1 MKKLLIAL
9 LLMVMPVFAANA
21 QGTLFGRADLD
32 GNGSLDEIFV
42 GNGFVRVAGGVGTVG
57 RTYTFSGS
65 ATILAG
71 GVQNMNAHVA
81 SAEIALSEIRQNQ
94 YTFLRI
100 INHRTGVVQSFRM
113 LAGWRLLAGG
123 IKDLDGYPGAEI
135 ATYAVINS
143 PNPAWT
149 TSRIFIIT
157 SRDNTKTEY
166 GTNYGTAGYQT
177 WQLLGIQNYDANS
190 PGLEI
195 EYRLTVPSA
204 FGNSYHQRRLYH
216 RTRLTYDWD
225 YPSFRFNQTY
235 PALSRVLGD

>member
-1 MKKLLIAL
+1 MKRLLIAL
-9 LLMVMPVFAANA
+9 LLMVLPIFTANA

-42 GNGFVRVAGGVGTVG
+42 GNSFIRIAGGLGTVS
-57 RTYTFSGS
+57 RTYTFAGS

-94 YTFLRI
+94 YTFLAI

-113 LAGWRLLAGG
+113 LPGWRLLAGG

-143 PNPAWT
+143 PNPAWS
-149 TSRIFIIT
+149 TSRIFIVT
-157 SRDNTKTEY
+157 SRDGTRVEY
-166 GTNYGTAGYQT
+166 GTNFGTTGYQT
-177 WQLLGIQNYDANS
+177 WQLLGIQNYDPNS

-195 EYRLTVPSA
+195 EYRLTVPSS

-216 RTRLTYDWD
+216 RSRVTYDWD
-225 YPSFRFNQTY
+225 YPSFRLRGIY
-235 PALSRVLGD
+235 PALSVI